1 MNNADGRRDVARLA
15 YELTYHRYLINKD
28 RARGLFTELTVSEYI
43 ALHSI
48 SKAASDIADADN
60 KAYLKDLACYLGV
73 SIQSMAK
80 TAGNL
85 KNRGLVVWS
94 HDGDGSDGTY
104 VSITELG
111 IKSMCRQ
118 EEILNDY
125 YSRVI
130 EKFGYDNII
139 GLLRQIEKLEGIMES
154 DFTYKGECAGDGGS

>member
-1 MNNADGRRDVARLA
+1 M
-15 YELTYHRYLINKD
+15 
-28 RARGLFTELTVSEYI
+28 
-43 ALHSI
+43 
-48 SKAASDIADADN
+48 
-60 KAYLKDLACYLGV
+60 
-73 SIQSMAK
+73 
-80 TAGNL
+80 
-85 KNRGLVVWS
+85 VWS

-139 GLLRQIEKLEGIMES
+139 GLLRQIEKLEEIMES

>member
-1 MNNADGRRDVARLA
+1 MDNTNGKSDIAKLA

-28 RARGLFTELTVSEYI
+28 KARGLFTELTVSEYI

-73 SIQSMAK
+73 SIQSMSK
-80 TAGNL
+80 TAGDL
-85 KNRGLVVWS
+85 KNRGLAVWS

-118 EEILNDY
+118 EEILKDY

-139 GLLRQIEKLEGIMES
+139 GLLRQIEKLEEIMDSE
-154 DFTYKGECAGDGGS
+154 FTYEGECAGDRGT

>member
-1 MNNADGRRDVARLA
+1 MKDV
-15 YELTYHRYLINKD
+15 
-28 RARGLFTELTVSEYI
+28 
-43 ALHSI
+43 
-48 SKAASDIADADN
+48 
-60 KAYLKDLACYLGV
+60 ACYLGV

-80 TAGNL
+80 TACNL

-111 IKSMCRQ
+111 IKSMCSQ

-139 GLLRQIEKLEGIMES
+139 GLLRQIEKLEEIMES